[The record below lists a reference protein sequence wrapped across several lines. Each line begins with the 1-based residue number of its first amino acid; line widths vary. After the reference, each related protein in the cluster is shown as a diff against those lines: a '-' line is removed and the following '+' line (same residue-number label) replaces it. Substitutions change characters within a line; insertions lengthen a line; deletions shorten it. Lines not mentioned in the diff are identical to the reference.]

1 MENEQPIEIVVNG
14 EQVMIREGTTIADLL
29 EQLEM
34 PARAIAVEVNLEI
47 QPAAAFT
54 ERVLMANDNLEIVT
68 LVGGG

>member
-14 EQVMIREGTTIADLL
+14 EQVMIREGTTISDLL

>member
-1 MENEQPIEIVVNG
+1 MENEHPIEIVVNG
-14 EQVMIREGTTIADLL
+14 EQVMIREGTTIAALL
-29 EQLEM
+29 ERLEM
-34 PARAIAVEVNLEI
+34 PARAIAVEVNLEV

>member
-14 EQVMIREGTTIADLL
+14 EQVMIREGTTISALL